1 MIVEVGLS
9 RLEVLTGQQ
18 KSHVTTEPK
27 SAVKY
32 FSFLKL
38 QRSSLEGMSGD
49 SSSSGDGDSS
59 DVQEVPSQ
67 YETWDIAR
75 YKRAKTERARGR
87 FWAHA
92 SEDAKGRMIQSLLTE
107 PDMSP
112 VTVQARNKGW
122 IPF

>member
-1 MIVEVGLS
+1 
-9 RLEVLTGQQ
+9 
-18 KSHVTTEPK
+18 
-27 SAVKY
+27 
-32 FSFLKL
+32 
-38 QRSSLEGMSGD
+38 MSGD

-67 YETWDIAR
+67 YEVWDIAR
-75 YKRAKTERARGR
+75 YKRAKTERARGH
-87 FWAHA
+87 FWEKA

-112 VTVQARNKGW
+112 VTVQARKKGW